1 MTTTR
6 SPFSRPLRR
15 SLLTL
20 LLAPTAAVVL
30 WSVSVPAPGLDR
42 LGSPRPL
49 DTDELIATA
58 AVSLRAVAVALLG
71 YLTVVAA
78 LQVLVTVLPAGRAG
92 RRTSRLVRVIDRITP
107 NWMSVATAGIVTG
120 VTLLGP
126 VSTVGA
132 TSLTTDPVW
141 DPPQLEPIDDPIDD
155 PTTDRSTD
163 GPPTLDDLPPV
174 IGQPTPTVDALV
186 PPLVIER
193 SPEHHV
199 VQPGEHFWSIAEQV
213 VADRSLTEPV
223 GRYWRRLVDANRDRL
238 VDPDDP
244 DLLHPGQELIL
255 P

>member
-6 SPFSRPLRR
+6 SSFSRPLSR

-20 LLAPTAAVVL
+20 ALAPTAAIAL
-30 WSVSVPAPGLDR
+30 WSVTVPSPGLHR
-42 LGSPRPL
+42 LGSPRAL
-49 DTDELIATA
+49 DTDELIAMATIA
-58 AVSLRAVAVALLG
+58 LRAVAVALLG

-78 LQVLVTVLPAGRAG
+78 LQVLVTLLPGGRSD
-92 RRTSRLVRVIDRITP
+92 RRTSRIVGVIDRITP
-107 NWMSVATAGIVTG
+107 NWMSVATVGIVTG

-126 VSTVGA
+126 VSPAAA
-132 TSLTTDPVW
+132 TGPTTDPVW

-155 PTTDRSTD
+155 PTSDRATD

-193 SPEHHV
+193 FPEHHV

-213 VADRSLTEPV
+213 VADRSLAEPV
-223 GRYWRRLVDANRDRL
+223 GWYWRRLVDANRDRL

-244 DLLHPGQELIL
+244 DLLHPGQELVL